1 MKYRIEVRVR
11 LYDEAGELAE
21 VWGCETLSRDK
32 GSMRESRHDGA
43 FLLRATAD
51 AMSRN
56 DERFVMRPGDAKF
69 EREHATEV
77 H

>member
-11 LYDEAGELAE
+11 LYDADGELAE
-21 VWGCETLSRDK
+21 VWGCETLARDK

-56 DERFVMRPGDAKF
+56 DERFVMRHGDAKF
-69 EREHATEV
+69 DRERAPEV